1 MPPGAP
7 PHHARQSA
15 YGWVI
20 VAAGLLISLSMYGVI
35 ESFAIMFKPIAA
47 EFDWN
52 RGTVSV
58 ASMVGWMSFGVSS
71 LICGR
76 LSDHYGSKWVIVV
89 GCVLFVAGTFLMSQ
103 VRSLWHLYVY
113 FGVVLAVGRS
123 ATGVPM
129 VALVTKWFVRNQGLA
144 LALVQSQNVGSAV
157 FAPLVVFLLAHN
169 DWRWAYL
176 WLGVVTLAVL
186 PLAFL
191 IRDKAADVAA
201 RERETPHPSTH
212 SGTRGREQAATGSR
226 SFSPPRA
233 AAGSGMALGEAM
245 RTRAFWT
252 LNLMVLGCCVCHS
265 CILLHGFNHMTDVGV
280 LDSVAA
286 RVVMLMAVFGMV
298 GKIANGL
305 LADRIGAKWAIALF
319 LGLQAVMIPVFI
331 EARQAP
337 SFYTWAVLFG
347 LGFGGPMPVYAMLFR
362 EYFGV
367 RAIGTILGVF
377 FMVAAVGMGSGGLLG
392 GALFNLFGS
401 YSLPFLTS
409 SGMGLLA
416 AVLALTL
423 PSNTPALP
431 LPVPRVAVQ
440 TGG

>member
-7 PHHARQSA
+7 SHDARQSA

-35 ESFAIMFKPIAA
+35 ESFAIMFKPIAE
-47 EFDWN
+47 EFDWD

-58 ASMVGWMSFGVSS
+58 ASMVGWVSFGVAS
-71 LICGR
+71 LVCGR
-76 LSDHYGSKWVIVV
+76 LSDRYGSKWVILV

-103 VRSLWHLYVY
+103 VRSVWHLYVY

-144 LALVQSQNVGSAV
+144 LAIAQSQNVGSAV

-169 DWRWAYL
+169 DWRWAYV
-176 WLGVVTLAVL
+176 WLGVAALAVL
-186 PLAFL
+186 PLALL
-191 IRDKAADVAA
+191 IRDTSSAVGTAV
-201 RERETPHPSTH
+201 RERRPLHSSTD
-212 SGTRGREQAATGSR
+212 SEARGRKQTALY
-226 SFSPPRA
+226 
-233 AAGSGMALGEAM
+233 GMTLGEAM

-252 LNLMVLGCCVCHS
+252 LNLMVFGCCTCHS

-298 GKIANGL
+298 GKIVNGL

-319 LGLQAVMIPVFI
+319 LGLQAAMIPMFI

-362 EYFGV
+362 EYFGL

-401 YSLPFLTS
+401 YSVPFLTS
-409 SGMGLLA
+409 SGTGMLA

-423 PSNTPALP
+423 PSSR
-431 LPVPRVAVQ
+431 PVPSIPVARVALQ

>member
-1 MPPGAP
+1 MPLDAP
-7 PHHARQSA
+7 SHDASQSS

-20 VAAGLLISLSMYGVI
+20 VTAGLLISLSMYGVI
-35 ESFAIMFKPIAA
+35 ESFAIMFKPIAE
-47 EFDWN
+47 EFDWD

-58 ASMVGWMSFGVSS
+58 ASMVGWVSFGVAS
-71 LICGR
+71 LVCGR
-76 LSDHYGSKWVIVV
+76 LSDRYGSKWVILV

-103 VRSLWHLYVY
+103 VRSVWHLYVY

-144 LALVQSQNVGSAV
+144 LAIAQSQNVGSAV

-169 DWRWAYL
+169 DWRWSYV
-176 WLGVVTLAVL
+176 WLGVAALAVL
-186 PLAFL
+186 PLAL
-191 IRDKAADVAA
+191 LVRDKSSAVGTVI
-201 RERETPHPSTH
+201 RERRPPHPSTR
-212 SGTRGREQAATGSR
+212 SGAGGREHAA
-226 SFSPPRA
+226 PY
-233 AAGSGMALGEAM
+233 GMMLGEAM

-252 LNLMVLGCCVCHS
+252 LNLMVLGCCTCHS

-298 GKIANGL
+298 GKIVNGL

-319 LGLQAVMIPVFI
+319 LGLQAAMIPMFI

-377 FMVAAVGMGSGGLLG
+377 FMVAALGMGSGGLLG

-401 YSLPFLTS
+401 YSVPFLTS
-409 SGMGLLA
+409 SGTGMLA

-423 PSNTPALP
+423 PSNRPVTPI
-431 LPVPRVAVQ
+431 PVTRVALQ

>member
-7 PHHARQSA
+7 SHDASQSA

-35 ESFAIMFKPIAA
+35 ESFAIMFKPIAE
-47 EFDWN
+47 EFDWD

-58 ASMVGWMSFGVSS
+58 ASMVGWVSFGVAS
-71 LICGR
+71 LVCGR
-76 LSDHYGSKWVIVV
+76 LSDRYGSKWVILV

-103 VRSLWHLYVY
+103 VRSVWHLYVY

-144 LALVQSQNVGSAV
+144 LAIAQSQNVGSAV

-169 DWRWAYL
+169 DWRWSYV
-176 WLGVVTLAVL
+176 WLGVAALAVL
-186 PLAFL
+186 PLALL
-191 IRDKAADVAA
+191 IRDTSSAVGTAV
-201 RERETPHPSTH
+201 RERRSPHPSTD
-212 SGTRGREQAATGSR
+212 SEARGREQTA
-226 SFSPPRA
+226 PY
-233 AAGSGMALGEAM
+233 GMTLGEAM

-252 LNLMVLGCCVCHS
+252 LNLMVLGCCTCHS

-298 GKIANGL
+298 GKIVNGL

-319 LGLQAVMIPVFI
+319 LGLQAAMIPMFI

-362 EYFGV
+362 EYFGL

-377 FMVAAVGMGSGGLLG
+377 FLVAAVGMGSGGLLG

-401 YSLPFLTS
+401 YSVPFLTS
-409 SGMGLLA
+409 SGTGMLA

-423 PSNTPALP
+423 PSSR
-431 LPVPRVAVQ
+431 PVPSIPVARVALQ

>member
-1 MPPGAP
+1 MPPDAP
-7 PHHARQSA
+7 SHDASQSS

-35 ESFAIMFKPIAA
+35 ESFAIMFKPIAE
-47 EFDWN
+47 EFDWD

-58 ASMVGWMSFGVSS
+58 ASMVGWVSFGVAS
-71 LICGR
+71 LVCGR
-76 LSDHYGSKWVIVV
+76 LSDRYGSKWVILV

-103 VRSLWHLYVY
+103 VRSVWHLYVY

-144 LALVQSQNVGSAV
+144 LAIAQSQNVGSAV

-169 DWRWAYL
+169 NWRWSYV
-176 WLGVVTLAVL
+176 WLGVAALAVL
-186 PLAFL
+186 PLALL
-191 IRDKAADVAA
+191 IRDKSSAVGTVI
-201 RERETPHPSTH
+201 RERSPPHPSMR
-212 SGTRGREQAATGSR
+212 SGAGGRELAAPYGTT
-226 SFSPPRA
+226 
-233 AAGSGMALGEAM
+233 LGEAM

-252 LNLMVLGCCVCHS
+252 LNLMVLGCCTCHS

-298 GKIANGL
+298 GKIVNGL

-319 LGLQAVMIPVFI
+319 LGLQAAMIPMFI

-401 YSLPFLTS
+401 YSVPFLTS
-409 SGMGLLA
+409 SGTGMLA

-423 PSNTPALP
+423 PSSRPVTPI
-431 LPVPRVAVQ
+431 PVARVALQ